1 MRIEIRDVRVV
12 DGLADTTR
20 DHIDVTVDGDRITAI
35 KQHDPTRS
43 GRPASDP
50 SGAAA
55 TTIDGAGRTLL
66 PGLIDAHAHYTF
78 DPTEG
83 SIATI
88 LRRSDAEIV
97 LAAAGHAA
105 TALRAGVTTAR
116 GAGSLRNL
124 EVGLRDAI
132 EAGHVP
138 GPRIITA
145 ATAVGI
151 TGGHGYQFGL
161 EADDAAAF
169 VTATRRVVRD
179 GADVVKV
186 IASEAAMLTTTGLAG
201 NRIVSGRP
209 ELTLDELRAVV
220 ETASELG
227 VKVMSHAQD
236 AESVRR
242 SAAAGVASV
251 EHAWLADRPALEAL
265 AASGAFLVPTMVVV
279 DVNRTLGGMTPA
291 QRERQDMIERRQRAS
306 TEAALELGI
315 PIATGTDTGEVGV
328 TADMVWREIVL
339 LHDHGATAMAAI
351 KAATSAAAR
360 LLGLDRDLGTIEVGK
375 LADLVIVDADPTTDL
390 RRLARP
396 VLVMK
401 GGKIVV
407 RDGLEPV

>member
-1 MRIEIRDVRVV
+1 MRIEIRDVRLI
-12 DGLADTTR
+12 DGLAETAR
-20 DHIDVTVDGDRITAI
+20 EHVDVTVDGDRISAI
-35 KQHDPTRS
+35 EPHDPTRS
-43 GRPASDP
+43 DAQDAA
-50 SGAAA
+50 GAPP
-55 TTIDGAGRTLL
+55 TRIDGAGRTLL
-66 PGLIDAHAHYTF
+66 PGFIDAHAHYTL

-83 SIATI
+83 SIGTI
-88 LRRSDAEIV
+88 LQRTDVNIV

-105 TALRAGVTTAR
+105 TALRSGVTTAR

-124 EVGLRDAI
+124 EVALRDAI
-132 EAGHVP
+132 DAGDVP
-138 GPRIITA
+138 GPRILTA

-161 EADDAAAF
+161 EADDPAAF

-186 IASEAAMLTTTGLAG
+186 IASEAAMLTTTGLAAS
-201 NRIVSGRP
+201 RIVNGGP

-242 SAAAGVASV
+242 SATAGVASV

-279 DVNRTLGGMTPA
+279 DVNRTLGGLTPV

-306 TEAALELGI
+306 TETAIELGI
-315 PIATGTDTGEVGV
+315 PVATGTDTGEVGV

-339 LHDHGATAMAAI
+339 LHDHGASPMAAI

-360 LLGLDRDLGTIEVGK
+360 LLGLEADLGTVEVGK
-375 LADLVIVDADPTTDL
+375 LADLVLVDGDPTADL
-390 RRLARP
+390 RRLATPAVVIR
-396 VLVMK
+396 
-401 GGKIVV
+401 GGEVV
-407 RDGLEPV
+407 PTA